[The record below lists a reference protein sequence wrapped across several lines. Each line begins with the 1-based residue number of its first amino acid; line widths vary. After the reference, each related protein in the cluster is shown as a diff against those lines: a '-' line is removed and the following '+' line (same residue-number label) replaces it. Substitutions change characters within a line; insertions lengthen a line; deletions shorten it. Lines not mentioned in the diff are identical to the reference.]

1 MPKNF
6 TKTKGFTMIEL
17 LVSIVVIAVISTV
30 GFVSYSNS
38 QKISRDFRRK
48 QDLRAV
54 QTALELYFQK
64 NAGAYPIGSAWT
76 NVNVLKPDFINNIP
90 QDPTDDTTHKYN
102 YSSTDGKTYLLCANL
117 ENDSDTKDRTAP
129 PNSCTAAGFTDY
141 DFIKSPTD

>member
-1 MPKNF
+1 MLKNF

-54 QTALELYFQK
+54 QTALELYYQK
-64 NAGAYPIGSAWT
+64 NAGAYPIGSSWSTLDALEPT
-76 NVNVLKPDFINNIP
+76 YINKIPLDPKNTGDF
-90 QDPTDDTTHKYN
+90 KYF
-102 YSSTDGKTYLLCANL
+102 YESASPGSTYLLCTNL
-117 ENDSDTKDRTAP
+117 ENDSDKERNTTAC
-129 PNSCTAAGFTDY
+129 SSLSATADY
-141 DFIKSPTD
+141 FKSPTE